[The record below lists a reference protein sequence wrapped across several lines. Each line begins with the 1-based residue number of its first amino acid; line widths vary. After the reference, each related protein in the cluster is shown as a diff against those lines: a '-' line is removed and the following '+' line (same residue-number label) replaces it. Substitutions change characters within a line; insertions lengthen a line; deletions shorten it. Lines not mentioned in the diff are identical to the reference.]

1 MIFLNK
7 YIASRSDLVTV
18 SVPVLGDDVIG
29 VCWLRLLIVE
39 PLISLSWEVS
49 VSGVVNVFSW
59 EEIVWFVEFIK
70 LMGCENFVIFN
81 TITIF
86 VINFLP
92 IGVCSFFPYFIIKS
106 LQFSLKGH

>member
-1 MIFLNK
+1 MNGWIWVVDFFSYEGVGIF
-7 YIASRSDLVTV
+7 
-18 SVPVLGDDVIG
+18 
-29 VCWLRLLIVE
+29 WLRLLSV
-39 PLISLSWEVS
+39 PVSLDVTWEVS

-70 LMGCENFVIFN
+70 LMGSENFVIFN